1 MGASDISMGIEVEKK
16 FRLTPE
22 QLRLLAEVL
31 PRCGAIREGREFEE
45 NTLYR
50 HPAIDTQTAVL
61 RVRRVGERTILT
73 FKQQIPTSTAAK
85 YRREEET
92 EVADYAALATILGV
106 LGCVPGLVYEKW
118 RETWRLRGAEIVID
132 ELPFGWFMEIEG
144 SEEVITEVEELIA
157 IKGLEVESSTYPQLS
172 WKHGNRLGDIVE
184 ARFGSAR

>member
-1 MGASDISMGIEVEKK
+1 MAIEVEKK

-22 QLRLLAEVL
+22 QLKLLADAL
-31 PRCGAIREGREFEE
+31 PRSGAIREGREFEE

-50 HPAIDTQTAVL
+50 HQAIDTQTAVL

-73 FKQQIPTSTAAK
+73 FKQHIPTSTAAK

-92 EVADYAALATILGV
+92 EVANYAALATILET
-106 LGCVPGLVYEKW
+106 LGCVPALVYEKW

-144 SEEVITEVEELIA
+144 SEEAISEVEALIA
-157 IKGLEVESSTYPQLS
+157 IDDLQGEGATYPQLT
-172 WKHGNRLGDIVE
+172 WKHGTKKGDVVE
-184 ARFGSAR
+184 ARFD